1 MQIAI
6 SYWRIKVYCK
16 RWLGHGSCVP
26 RDMKGFL
33 NIKLNNLWDVFPF
46 IALVLLT
53 CAANAQPELKVIP
66 QQGSAHPGHAYRI
79 VCEVS
84 WTGKASDY
92 SILPAE
98 ADPIDWG
105 TVALT
110 EVKAVV
116 RDEADGPRN
125 IVSQTLEIT
134 PNKAGEFKTPAI
146 RIAYFNPE
154 ATPPAESAAPS
165 AVTPGTAPPDS
176 SASPSLGAEP
186 FSLMVYPDRT
196 PIWIFGGLGASLLLT
211 ALGWWSVRRL
221 RSPQP
226 LLVGSRVSG
235 FGFRVSEEPKPD
247 TPSSVLEEALGCAR
261 RRRQEGDFYQFY
273 VELARAAETL
283 EVGGQQPELAATL
296 KKRAQETGYRGVRP
310 TDDQMAGDLRDLER
324 AIARHKENL
333 ES

>member
-1 MQIAI
+1 
-6 SYWRIKVYCK
+6 
-16 RWLGHGSCVP
+16 
-26 RDMKGFL
+26 MKGFP
-33 NIKLNNLWDVFPF
+33 NIKLNDFCDVLSLV
-46 IALVLLT
+46 ALVLLT

-66 QQGSAHPGHAYRI
+66 QQGPAHPGHAYRI

-84 WTGKASDY
+84 WAGKASDY

-98 ADPIDWG
+98 MDTIDWG

-125 IVSQTLEIT
+125 IVSQTLEII

-196 PIWIFGGLGASLLLT
+196 PIWISGGLGASLLLT

-221 RSPQP
+221 RRPQP
-226 LLVGSRVSG
+226 LLVGSRVS
-235 FGFRVSEEPKPD
+235 EEPKPD
-247 TPSSVLEEALGCAR
+247 TLNPIFEEAFRCAR

-273 VELARAAETL
+273 VELSRAAEAL
-283 EVGGQQPELAATL
+283 PAEGQEPELAATL
-296 KKRAQETGYRGVRP
+296 KTRAQETGYRGVRP
-310 TDDQMAGDLRDLER
+310 TDDQMDGDLRDLER
-324 AIARHKENL
+324 AMARHKENL